1 MRTVSPYRREEY
13 YASPSK
19 SPRRLRPEPTTPRR
33 KPDPS
38 PPRMRVSV
46 PVRGEA
52 AAAWRR
58 VVELKE
64 VLDHNRK
71 RVAHLEG
78 DLARTSDDLQ
88 STVAY
93 NEVASTE
100 VQVLRQH
107 LNETRS
113 VIEGLNRQL
122 EATQE
127 VLQLTTRE
135 RDEWKTAMQQISQE
149 AQEKD
154 TNSKHLQLD
163 LERLKQE
170 TERVR
175 SELSERSQ
183 AEMNLKYEL
192 QQKQQAHSSA
202 ETALQRQLK
211 DLEEQ
216 KKIQQSDA
224 ETNYANLEARSKRQL
239 EDLAAESEQRLR
251 HMDAERGQHEVHELE
266 RLRNQEM
273 ERRREEQLEF
283 SSRESLM
290 RQKHADEINTLQKQA
305 GAHVAKAEAELTEN
319 LRLKYQDE
327 LTRERREAAARLAR
341 RESELEEGWKAEA
354 EALKLT
360 VEKVRDDTHDKELN
374 IQRLS
379 RELEHAKE
387 ERDDSRRQEADLMR
401 RLEMSQEAAGNRE
414 GSLSRD
420 LQALHDQLRQQEVD
434 NESSRQA
441 LEVRLRRQ
449 YEDIAAELEK
459 RLEMARRSQ
468 LEEQDLHQRELDAQR
483 RDNLERRSAEQAE
496 WASKEAHQMKTH
508 HEEIERLQSEAGQR
522 LAGRERELE
531 ERFSREIEDM
541 RRTHSKQVEA
551 MTSEATAQE
560 AMHQEQRRQY
570 EESMTT
576 RTEGIIKEMQ
586 ASMEED
592 MRAVQERFQEERD
605 ILQSRLQ
612 QKEAEALAEAREGA
626 EREARL
632 REDIATANSTRAS
645 SMREVA
651 FLTDKLAMAQASMH
665 GMQTEVHSLKTSS
678 ELGLLTDDPFQS
690 ELGSP
695 TRSKALSVAAPMTN
709 DTSLTRQR
717 LGSLSFS
724 AMPSSP
730 SPKSH
735 AAAKIDYLSETPTV
749 SAGETLM
756 GVNSPH
762 SSRPSSTSGT
772 VAASSLGTSSVM
784 EGRSLLKGHSGSAG
798 VSPMTGSVE
807 GARSVREALEEKSAR
822 LRAVLE
828 AANSG
833 SRR

>member
-1 MRTVSPYRREEY
+1 
-13 YASPSK
+13 
-19 SPRRLRPEPTTPRR
+19 
-33 KPDPS
+33 
-38 PPRMRVSV
+38 MRVSV

-266 RLRNQEM
+266 RLRNQELQSRAGFGRGTGGDLAAGMLREVDSAGSRIGAMLRQM

-420 LQALHDQLRQQEVD
+420 L
-434 NESSRQA
+434 
-441 LEVRLRRQ
+441 Q

-651 FLTDKLAMAQASMH
+651 FLTDKLAS
-665 GMQTEVHSLKTSS
+665 
-678 ELGLLTDDPFQS
+678 
-690 ELGSP
+690 
-695 TRSKALSVAAPMTN
+695 
-709 DTSLTRQR
+709 
-717 LGSLSFS
+717 
-724 AMPSSP
+724 
-730 SPKSH
+730 
-735 AAAKIDYLSETPTV
+735 
-749 SAGETLM
+749 
-756 GVNSPH
+756 
-762 SSRPSSTSGT
+762 T
-772 VAASSLGTSSVM
+772 VA
-784 EGRSLLKGHSGSAG
+784 
-798 VSPMTGSVE
+798 
-807 GARSVREALEEKSAR
+807 
-822 LRAVLE
+822 LRPP
-828 AANSG
+828 
-833 SRR
+833 